1 MTNQSR
7 KTRIRAADQ
16 SLKGGTNPKR
26 SAFFAAL
33 LPVPIAQAGMAQAG
47 MAQAGMAQAG
57 MAQAGMAQE
66 GVVTQ
71 WDQFAQSGITA
82 AGPAMDELIGAV
94 A

>member
-33 LPVPIAQAGMAQAG
+33 LPVPIAQAGMAQ
-47 MAQAGMAQAG
+47 
-57 MAQAGMAQE
+57 E

-71 WDQFAQSGITA
+71 WDQFAQSAITA
-82 AGPAMDELIGAV
+82 AGLTMDELIGAV